1 MARRLPPSAYVV
13 PIERSE
19 GRRTLI
25 NPFGA
30 ADKVMWQVPDGG
42 DENSLRAA
50 QLQHRLATRFRSAI
64 TNSHWGTTSDFVADS
79 DLLTYDRT
87 RAILAGDLWMRLEDI
102 AALSHQLGLGA
113 FEPEEMM

>member
-13 PIERSE
+13 PIERSG

-25 NPFGA
+25 NPFGTS
-30 ADKVMWQVPDGG
+30 ADINWQIPVGG

-50 QLQHRLATRFRSAI
+50 QLQHRLATRFRSEI
-64 TNSHWGTTSDFVADS
+64 TNSEWGTTSDLVADS

-87 RAILAGDLWMRLEDI
+87 RAILAGDLWMRLDDI
-102 AALSHQLGLGA
+102 AALSHQLGLEV
-113 FEPEEMM
+113 FDVV